1 MKTCL
6 KDRIE
11 KILTFPLNV
20 FFVTITFI
28 LFWLYLAPMLQM
40 DFFPSKAIANTAG
53 RITTPRWP
61 HEKSDLRPDPDLIF
75 GRLPNG
81 FGYVLMVNHNP
92 KGRVSMH
99 LDVLVGSFNERE
111 KERGLAHF
119 LEHMQFNGS
128 THFKPGEL
136 VKYFQRIGMQ
146 FGPDANAHTG
156 FDETVYDI
164 LLSKGDAENISN
176 GLLVMRDFADGA
188 LLLPPEID
196 KERKVILAEMRSRD
210 SADYRTLEASLKFIF
225 PDALMSKRLPIGT
238 VETLRNADQKILRNF
253 YQTCYRPENMVVVL
267 VGEFDPKIA
276 EKAIN
281 ERFYDMRAKRPR
293 QSKPAFGKI
302 EHKGI
307 KSFYHYEK
315 ESGNTTV
322 SIENVVKIARK
333 PDSLSFQK
341 KVLNRYLADLMLQN
355 RLDAMLKDPKIPFTS
370 AAIGSGQYL
379 DQVQYAK
386 ISAKTNAADWDK
398 VLMRLEKILRR
409 ALIYG
414 FLPSELT
421 RVKNDFRA
429 ELING
434 VKEASTRDS
443 RDLAGRIITHVNTDR
458 VLQSPRQELDI
469 FGPISKKITIADV
482 NRAFRSVWSADHR
495 LLSVTGNARLN
506 GGLKA
511 SENLIRTAY
520 DKSLKSAV
528 IAPKK
533 VSAVKFPYLST
544 PKNDGQIRSRK
555 HISDLG
561 IEQIDFNNG
570 LRLNLKKTDFE
581 RNQVIV
587 NVAFGY
593 GRSNEPEDAA
603 GISELA
609 TAVVNASG
617 LGRLSDDELQTA
629 LAGKTSQVSFKV
641 KEENFLITGSTVSD
655 ELSLMFQLIYA
666 HLVDPGF
673 KESAYRLSLERLRQR
688 DQAMRRS
695 IDGVMSM
702 SGERFLAGGDRRFG
716 TASYDELKKISL
728 RQIKRWIKKGY
739 ETTPLEVSIVG
750 DFDTKEV
757 VELVLRYLGGLP
769 SKTKSL
775 APKRANRINF
785 PKDRSAQFRVES
797 RIPKSLIVVAYPTND
812 FWDIHRTRRMS
823 ALADLLSERL
833 RVYIRE
839 EMGAAY
845 SPFAYHQAF
854 RAYPGY
860 GMLKAQIVTKPE
872 EAITVADAV
881 KEIAQ
886 QIYAQPISADE
897 LQRIIDPLV
906 TSIKDLRRTNGYWLN
921 SVLTLSRRHPQQL
934 KWSRTMVKDYPS
946 ITKEELCALAKKYF
960 KKETSATVIVLPKD

>member
-1 MKTCL
+1 MKICL

-20 FFVTITFI
+20 FFVTVVFS

-40 DFFPSKAIANTAG
+40 DFFLSKASADTASG
-53 RITTPRWP
+53 ITLPRWP
-61 HEKSDLRPDPDLIF
+61 HEESDLRPDPDLIF

-146 FGPDANAHTG
+146 FGPDANAHTS

-164 LLSKGDAENISN
+164 LLSKGDAKNISD

-188 LLLPPEID
+188 LLLPSEIN

-210 SADYRTLEASLKFIF
+210 SADYRTLEASFKFAF
-225 PDALMSKRLPIGT
+225 PDALISKRLPIGT
-238 VETLRNADQKILRNF
+238 VKALKNADQNILRNF
-253 YQTCYRPENMVVVL
+253 YQTWYRPENMVVVL

-276 EKAIN
+276 QKAIN
-281 ERFYDMRAKRPR
+281 QRFYDMRAKRPR
-293 QSKPAFGKI
+293 QSKPDFGQI
-302 EHKGI
+302 EHQGI
-307 KSFYHYEK
+307 QSFYHYEK

-322 SIENVVKIARK
+322 SIENVVEIERK

-355 RLDAMLKDPKIPFTS
+355 RMDAMLKDPKIPFTS
-370 AAIGSGQYL
+370 ADIGSGQYFNK
-379 DQVQYAK
+379 VQYAK
-386 ISAKTNAADWDK
+386 ISAETKADNWDNSLIK
-398 VLMRLEKILRR
+398 LENTLRR

-414 FLPSELT
+414 FLPSELR

-443 RDLAGRIITHVNTDR
+443 RDLAERIISHINTDR
-458 VLQSPRQELDI
+458 VLQSPQQELDI
-469 FGPISKKITIADV
+469 FGPIAEKITVADV
-482 NRAFRSVWSADHR
+482 NKAFRSVWSADHR
-495 LLSVTGNARLN
+495 LLSVTGNARL
-506 GGLKA
+506 GKGLETQ
-511 SENLIRTAY
+511 ENSIRAAY

-528 IAPKK
+528 LAPKK
-533 VSAVKFPYLST
+533 LSTVTFPYLAT
-544 PKNDGQIRSRK
+544 PKNNGKIISRK
-555 HISDLG
+555 HILDLG
-561 IEQIDFNNG
+561 IEQIDFSNG

-581 RNQVIV
+581 RNQVTV
-587 NVAFGY
+587 NVDFGY
-593 GRSNEPEDAA
+593 GRSSEPADAA

-609 TAVVNASG
+609 PAVVNASG

-629 LAGKTSQVSFKV
+629 LAGKTSRVSFKV

-655 ELSLMFQLIYA
+655 ELPLMFQLIYA
-666 HLVDPGF
+666 HLLDPGF
-673 KESAYRLSLERLRQR
+673 RESAYRLSLERLRQR
-688 DQAMRRS
+688 DQAMMRS
-695 IDGVMSM
+695 VDGVMSM
-702 SGERFLAGGDRRFG
+702 SGERFLAGGDSRFG
-716 TASYDELKKISL
+716 SASYDELKKISL
-728 RQIKRWIKKGY
+728 KRIEHWIKKGY

-757 VELVLRYLGGLP
+757 VELVSRYLGGLP
-769 SKTKSL
+769 KKTKFL
-775 APKRANRINF
+775 APKRTNKIDF
-785 PKDRSAQFRVES
+785 PKNRSAQFKVES

-812 FWDIHRTRRMS
+812 FWDIHQTRRMS

-872 EAITVADAV
+872 QALTVADAV
-881 KEIAQ
+881 KTIAQ
-886 QIYAQPISADE
+886 QIYAQPISTDE
-897 LQRIIDPLV
+897 LNRIIDPLV

-921 SVLTLSRRHPQQL
+921 TVLTLSKRHPQQL
-934 KWSRTMVKDYPS
+934 EWSRTMAKDYPL
-946 ITKEELCALAKKYF
+946 ITKEDLLALSKKYL
-960 KKETSATVIVLPKD
+960 KKETAATVIVLPKD

>member
-1 MKTCL
+1 MNACL

-11 KILTFPLNV
+11 KILTFTSNV
-20 FFVTITFI
+20 FFVTVTFI

-40 DFFPSKAIANTAG
+40 NFFLSKAIANTTD

-61 HEKSDLRPDPDLIF
+61 HQKSDLKPDPDLIF

-99 LDVLVGSFNERE
+99 LDVLAGSFNERE

-136 VKYFQRIGMQ
+136 IKYFQRIGMQ
-146 FGPDANAHTG
+146 FGPDANAHTS

-164 LLSKGDAENISN
+164 LLSKGDAKNISD

-188 LLLPPEID
+188 LLLSSEIER
-196 KERKVILAEMRSRD
+196 ERKVILAEMRSRD
-210 SADYRTLEASLKFIF
+210 SADYRTLEASLKFTF
-225 PDALMSKRLPIGT
+225 PNALLSKRLPIGT
-238 VETLRNADQKILRNF
+238 VKALKKADRKILKNF
-253 YQTCYRPENMVVVL
+253 YQTWYRPENMVVVL

-276 EKAIN
+276 QKAIN
-281 ERFYDMRAKRPR
+281 ERFYDMRAQGPRP
-293 QSKPAFGKI
+293 SKPDFGKI
-302 EHKGI
+302 VHKGI
-307 KSFYHYEK
+307 KSFYHHEK

-322 SIENVVKIARK
+322 SIENVVEIDSK

-355 RLDAMLKDPKIPFTS
+355 RIHAMLKDPKIPFTS
-370 AAIGSGQYL
+370 AKIGSGQYL
-379 DQVQYAK
+379 SKVQYAK
-386 ISAKTNAADWDK
+386 LSAETNAANWDK
-398 VLMRLEKILRR
+398 SLMKLEKILRR

-421 RVKNDFRA
+421 RVKNDFQA

-443 RDLAGRIITHVNTDR
+443 RDLAGRIIRHINTDR
-458 VLQSPRQELDI
+458 VLQSPQQELDI
-469 FGPISKKITIADV
+469 FGPISEKITIKEV
-482 NRAFRSVWSADHR
+482 NGAFRSVWSADHR

-506 GGLKA
+506 KGKRTP
-511 SENLIRTAY
+511 ENLIRAAY
-520 DKSLKSAV
+520 DRSLRSAV
-528 IAPKK
+528 LTPKEVTK
-533 VSAVKFPYLST
+533 VKFPYLST
-544 PKNDGQIRSRK
+544 PKNNGQMISRK

-561 IEQIDFNNG
+561 IEQIDFNSG

-581 RNQVIV
+581 RNQVMV

-593 GRSNEPEDAA
+593 GRASEPEDAA

-609 TAVVNASG
+609 AAVVNTSG

-629 LAGKTSQVSFKV
+629 LAGKASQVSFKV

-655 ELSLMFQLIYA
+655 ELPLMFQLIYA

-673 KESAYRLSLERLRQR
+673 RESAYRLSLERLRQR
-688 DQAMRRS
+688 DQAMMQS
-695 IDGVMSM
+695 VDGVMSM

-716 TASYDELKKISL
+716 TASYDELKRISL

-739 ETTPLEVSIVG
+739 EATPIEISIVG

-757 VELVLRYLGGLP
+757 VELVSRYLGGLP
-769 SKTKSL
+769 SKTKFL
-775 APKRANRINF
+775 APKRTNKINF
-785 PKDRSAQFRVES
+785 PKDRTARFRVES

-812 FWDIHRTRRMS
+812 FWDIHRTRRLS

-872 EAITVADAV
+872 QALAVADAV

-886 QIYAQPISADE
+886 QIYAKPIDTDE
-897 LQRIIDPLV
+897 LKRIIDPLV
-906 TSIKDLRRTNGYWLN
+906 TSIKDFRRTNGYWLHT
-921 SVLTLSRRHPQQL
+921 VLTLSKRHPQQL
-934 KWSRTMVKDYPS
+934 EWSRTMAKDYPL
-946 ITKEELCALAKKYF
+946 ITKEDLYTLAKNYL
-960 KKETSATVIVLPKD
+960 KKETAATVIVLPKD